1 MSKTNNPPPFTRYQ
15 SIVIVLL
22 AIVSFTIVLDFMV
35 MAPLG
40 DMLMKTMNL
49 NATQFA
55 SAVSAYAFSA
65 GISGLLAAGFADKFD
80 RKKLLL
86 FFYVGFIVGT
96 FLCGIATSYHL
107 LLLGRI
113 VTGLFGGVLGSIS
126 MAIITDLFSFE
137 QRGRVMGYVQMAF
150 AVSQVAGI
158 PIGLFLANKLG
169 WEAPFFMIVL
179 LSALTAV
186 IIYRFIKP
194 VSAHIAASAKTNPFI
209 HLQKTVSKRSYIL
222 PFLTTALLSIGGFM
236 MMPFST
242 PFVINNLQISQ
253 HDLPLI
259 YIVTGIGSMIILP
272 LIGKLS
278 DRLGKFPTFIMG
290 TVLAIVMVAIF
301 THLKPLPVW
310 ELMIVN
316 TVMFAG
322 IMSRMIPSQALMT
335 AIPSTE
341 DRGAFMS
348 VNSSLQQVAGG
359 VASVIAGMIIVQQ
372 ANHKLL
378 HFDTLGFVVIAVM
391 IVCCFMMYAI
401 SKRVSKTVQSP
412 KVAVAAEVP
421 A

>member
-1 MSKTNNPPPFTRYQ
+1 
-15 SIVIVLL
+15 
-22 AIVSFTIVLDFMV
+22 
-35 MAPLG
+35 
-40 DMLMKTMNL
+40 
-49 NATQFA
+49 
-55 SAVSAYAFSA
+55 
-65 GISGLLAAGFADKFD
+65 
-80 RKKLLL
+80 
-86 FFYVGFIVGT
+86 
-96 FLCGIATSYHL
+96 
-107 LLLGRI
+107 
-113 VTGLFGGVLGSIS
+113 
-126 MAIITDLFSFE
+126 
-137 QRGRVMGYVQMAF
+137 
-150 AVSQVAGI
+150 
-158 PIGLFLANKLG
+158 
-169 WEAPFFMIVL
+169 
-179 LSALTAV
+179 
-186 IIYRFIKP
+186 
-194 VSAHIAASAKTNPFI
+194 
-209 HLQKTVSKRSYIL
+209 
-222 PFLTTALLSIGGFM
+222 
-236 MMPFST
+236 
-242 PFVINNLQISQ
+242 
-253 HDLPLI
+253 
-259 YIVTGIGSMIILP
+259 MIILP

>member
-1 MSKTNNPPPFTRYQ
+1 MSNTKNPTSFTGYQ
-15 SIVIVLL
+15 KAVIFLL
-22 AIVSFTIVLDFMV
+22 AVVSFTIVLDFMV

-65 GISGLLAAGFADKFD
+65 GISGLLAAGFADRFD

-86 FFYVGFIVGT
+86 FFYAGFIIGT
-96 FLCGIATSYHL
+96 FLCGIASSYQL

-158 PIGLFLANKLG
+158 PIGLFLANKMG
-169 WEAPFFMIVL
+169 WEAPFFLIVF
-179 LSALTAV
+179 LSVLTALS
-186 IIYRFIKP
+186 ILKFIKP
-194 VSAHIAASAKTNPFI
+194 VSAHIGAAGRTNPFR
-209 HLQKTVSKRSYIL
+209 HLQKTVSKPSYIL
-222 PFLTTALLSIGGFM
+222 PFITTAMLSIGGFM

-278 DRLGKFPTFIMG
+278 DKIGKFPTFIMG
-290 TVLAIVMVAIF
+290 TVLAIVMVVIF
-301 THLKPLPVW
+301 THLKPLPIW

-335 AIPSTE
+335 AIPNIE

-348 VNSSLQQVAGG
+348 INSSLQQVAGG

-391 IVCCFMMYAI
+391 ILCCFMMYAI
-401 SKRVSKTVQSP
+401 SKRVAKKVHAP
-412 KVAVAAEVP
+412 KEVMAVEMSA
-421 A
+421 

>member
-1 MSKTNNPPPFTRYQ
+1 
-15 SIVIVLL
+15 VIVLL